1 MLEVVA
7 DSFNDAL
14 DLSVHHDRFSCED
27 FSFFVAPDGM
37 SGIVVLLPEWRP
49 LIVSNTSV
57 GYVQIRVTDSE
68 GTPLGSMT
76 VGAKGQVIWSAPDL
90 S

>member
-7 DSFNDAL
+7 DSFDDAL
-14 DLSVHHDRFSCED
+14 DLAVHHDRFSCED
-27 FSFFVAPDGM
+27 FSFFIAPDGM

-49 LIVSNTSV
+49 LIVSNTAV
-57 GYVQIRVTDSE
+57 GYVQIRVADSD

-76 VGAKGQVIWSAPDL
+76 VSAKGQVIWSTPDL
-90 S
+90 N